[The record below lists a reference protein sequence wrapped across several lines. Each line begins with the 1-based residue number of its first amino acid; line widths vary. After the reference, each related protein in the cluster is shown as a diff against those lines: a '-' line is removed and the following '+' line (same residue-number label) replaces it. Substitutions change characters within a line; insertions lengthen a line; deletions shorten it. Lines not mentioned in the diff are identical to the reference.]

1 VARKRR
7 FIDSAGGGSHLDLT
21 VTAKR
26 ILLVEQLAETAA
38 LWKKYFSMAGFD
50 VTICHS
56 VVAAV
61 DVLLNQAA
69 YDVVLSEQDLPDDS
83 GLVLLE
89 RLRELHPQTP
99 FVMVMGRR
107 DPATVDRVRA
117 AGNALVVD
125 KPFAFME
132 LLNAVKS
139 VCTKRPGA

>member
-1 VARKRR
+1 MRR
-7 FIDSAGGGSHLDLT
+7 FIDSAAGPSDRYGT

-56 VVAAV
+56 VAAAI
-61 DVLLNQAA
+61 DVLMNQAA
-69 YDVVLSEQDLPDDS
+69 YDVVLSEQDLPDYP
-83 GLVLLE
+83 GLELLA

-99 FVMVMGRR
+99 FVLVMGVH
-107 DPATVDRVRA
+107 DPAAVEKVRA
-117 AGNALVVD
+117 AGNAIVVD

-139 VCTKRPGA
+139 VCTRRPAP